1 MRIDHSLVT
10 VMAFKKASYRQTAY
24 WEGASLQPVP
34 DNFQIAVWSYS
45 LTHVHPS
52 TAATRKRRLVKFNQA
67 GPNLFAEPDKP
78 FLSLESRPLFQ
89 LTFINVAYSRELRVA
104 KSMTLQYLLVA
115 LRLAHL
121 STAIKF
127 DGRAGANHMSRI

>member
-1 MRIDHSLVT
+1 M
-10 VMAFKKASYRQTAY
+10 
-24 WEGASLQPVP
+24 
-34 DNFQIAVWSYS
+34 
-45 LTHVHPS
+45 
-52 TAATRKRRLVKFNQA
+52 VKFNQA

-89 LTFINVAYSRELRVA
+89 LIFINVTFSRELRVA
-104 KSMTLQYLLVA
+104 QSMTLQYLFVA
-115 LRLAHL
+115 LRLTHL

>member
-1 MRIDHSLVT
+1 M
-10 VMAFKKASYRQTAY
+10 
-24 WEGASLQPVP
+24 
-34 DNFQIAVWSYS
+34 
-45 LTHVHPS
+45 
-52 TAATRKRRLVKFNQA
+52 VKFNQA
-67 GPNLFAEPDKP
+67 GPNWFAEPDKP